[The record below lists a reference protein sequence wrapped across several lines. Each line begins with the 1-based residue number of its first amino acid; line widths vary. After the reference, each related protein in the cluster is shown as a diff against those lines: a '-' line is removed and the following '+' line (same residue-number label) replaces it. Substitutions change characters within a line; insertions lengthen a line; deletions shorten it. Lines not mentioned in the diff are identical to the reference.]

1 MNLELLNPVI
11 RSVST
16 YEVINRKEECVGY
29 DSRVIYIVSGSLSAV
44 VGGKKYN
51 NLSPGHL
58 LYIPSGVPYKLKGQY
73 MRAVVVTF
81 DPTRDMAEPCERIAP
96 VLATEFDSA
105 KCHPVT
111 ECQPFDKVI

>member
-29 DSRVIYIVSGSLSAV
+29 DCRVIYMISGSLGAV

-58 LYIPSGVPYKLKGQY
+58 LYIPAGTPYKLKGQY

-81 DPTRDMAEPCERIAP
+81 DPTRDMAEPKERIAP
-96 VLATEFDSA
+96 VPAPEFD
-105 KCHPVT
+105 K
-111 ECQPFDKVI
+111 EK